1 MISNTDLED
10 LVSSSTQLTYFTTCS
25 QPARASQIESKEVQE
40 VQESVRKRTQ
50 AFLSL
55 SLYFDLHLH
64 SYESKEGLRW
74 KAEK

>member
-40 VQESVRKRTQ
+40 SVRKRTQ

-55 SLYFDLHLH
+55 SLYFDLHLR